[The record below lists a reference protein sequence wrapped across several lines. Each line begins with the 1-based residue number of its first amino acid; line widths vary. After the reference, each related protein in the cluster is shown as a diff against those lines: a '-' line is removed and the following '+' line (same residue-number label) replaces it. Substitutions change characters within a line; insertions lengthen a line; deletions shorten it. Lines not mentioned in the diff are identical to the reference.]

1 MPQVFDDN
9 WKVQY
14 RDNITTLAGELR
26 ESAAYK
32 YMEKESKRGEIVFL
46 DSMVEDQ
53 EATSTSLENAEYY
66 RKNYDQIGSPTLGD
80 WTNIKTPHM
89 EVKRERTMLTPFHN
103 EYGYTFRSIDE
114 VAENRMEK
122 SRVIQFAMNRM
133 MKRRE
138 IVIMDAL
145 FQDSVMRGKDQS
157 VVSAVAL
164 PGSQKITEASGLLDK
179 DVINEVKQKYED
191 NYIGAVGEDEPI
203 FMFISPEQK
212 KNLIEQSGDVLH
224 NKDFISSSGHF
235 EGATIPNVYGVHLIV
250 HPLLARGRGYE
261 VDGDGGGT
269 WSGGRAVAFT
279 PKWGCFNQ
287 FDGLSSDLDKDPG
300 ERFQYKLYCDEMINA
315 ARVDDKR
322 IVHLRFGTQA

>member
-1 MPQVFDDN
+1 MAQEFDEH

-14 RDNITTLAGELR
+14 RDNITLLSGELR

-32 YMEKESKRGEIVFL
+32 YMEKDSKRGEIVFL
-46 DSMVEDQ
+46 DSMVEDD
-53 EATSTSLENAEYY
+53 EATSTALTDATYY
-66 RKNYDQIGSPTLGD
+66 RKNYETIGSPTLAD
-80 WTNIKTPHM
+80 YTNIKTPHM
-89 EVKRERTMLTPFHN
+89 EVIRERTMLTPFHN

-122 SRVIQFAMNRM
+122 SRIIQMSMGRM

-138 IVIMDAL
+138 RVIMDAL
-145 FQDSVMRGKDQS
+145 FQDSVQRGKDQG
-157 VVSAVAL
+157 VVTPVAL
-164 PGSQKITEASGLLDK
+164 PGSQKVTEASGLLDK
-179 DVINEVKQKYED
+179 DVINEVKQKFED

-250 HPLLARGRGYE
+250 HPLLALGRGYE
-261 VDGDGGGT
+261 TDGDGAGD

-279 PKWGCFNQ
+279 PK
-287 FDGLSSDLDKDPG
+287 
-300 ERFQYKLYCDEMINA
+300 
-315 ARVDDKR
+315 
-322 IVHLRFGTQA
+322 